1 MARRIAPAGLF
12 LAARRGRG
20 TATGD
25 GHSIAMRAWLIVN
38 PSSGSVPG
46 ASSADPLAAVPGLV
60 PAGTSI
66 FPDDPLPTP
75 EQLAAARIE
84 LLVLFAGDGTIAAA
98 ATALDR
104 WAGRVLILP
113 GGTMNMLARQLH
125 GPADP
130 ATILART
137 TAGDGPAAIPLP
149 YVAAGPH
156 RAYVALI
163 AGPPSVWAR
172 AREAVRK
179 GRLAAAWRAARL
191 AWARSFAG
199 GVRLQGGP
207 RRRRHRAIAIIP
219 GGGGMDVAA
228 IDIDSWL
235 QAARLGLAWLAGD
248 WRASPHVA
256 LSRPDEAILTGGRAI
271 HLLFDG
277 EATKLPA
284 PVRVTHGMSRLQFVR
299 TLDGAPAAEDQA

>member
-1 MARRIAPAGLF
+1 
-12 LAARRGRG
+12 
-20 TATGD
+20 
-25 GHSIAMRAWLIVN
+25 MRSWLIVN
-38 PSSGSVPG
+38 PASGSVTG
-46 ASSADPLAAVPGLV
+46 AMSADPRAALPGV
-60 PAGTSI
+60 TPAGVSI
-66 FPDDPLPTP
+66 FPEDPLPTP
-75 EQLAAARIE
+75 EQLTAARIE
-84 LLVLFAGDGTIAAA
+84 LLVLFPGDGTIAAA

-104 WAGRVLILP
+104 WAGRVLVLP
-113 GGTMNMLARQLH
+113 GGTMNMLARRLH

-130 ATILART
+130 ATILARVSEG
-137 TAGDGPAAIPLP
+137 AGPAAIPLP

-191 AWARSFAG
+191 AWARSLAG

-207 RRRRHRAIAIIP
+207 RRHRHRAVAIIP
-219 GGGGMDVAA
+219 GDDGMEVAA

-235 QAARLGLAWLAGD
+235 QAARLGLEWLGGD
-248 WRASPHVA
+248 WRASPHVG
-256 LSRPDEAILTGGRAI
+256 LSRPAEAMLTGGRAI

-299 TLDGAPAAEDQA
+299 TLDGAQATRDQA